1 MLTGPAL
8 DNTKVGARI
17 FSLQLVVAFKF
28 PEVPVI
34 IRVLDPKAAELSA
47 VSVNVL

>member
-1 MLTGPAL
+1 MLTWLAL
-8 DNTKVGARI
+8 DNTKAGARI

-34 IRVLDPKAAELSA
+34 VRALDPNAAELTA